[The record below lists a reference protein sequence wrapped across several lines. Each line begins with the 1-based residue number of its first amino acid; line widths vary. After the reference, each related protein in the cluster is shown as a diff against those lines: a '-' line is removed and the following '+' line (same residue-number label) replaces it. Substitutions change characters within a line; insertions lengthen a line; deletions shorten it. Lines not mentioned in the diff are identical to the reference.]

1 MVDREQ
7 IHQAIDR
14 LSPQKLEIVGE
25 LIERL
30 NSDEAQKDPDWFGKL
45 RDRFAPVRAGIEASG
60 MTDDE
65 VNQILDEALE
75 EVRRER
81 KA

>member
-7 IHQAIDR
+7 IHKAIDE
-14 LSPQKLEIVGE
+14 LSPRKLETVGKIVE
-25 LIERL
+25 ALRL
-30 NSDEAQKDPDWFGKL
+30 QKDEPDPDWFGKL
-45 RDRFAPVRAGIEASG
+45 YDLFAPVRDGVEASG

-65 VNQILDEALE
+65 VNQILDEALA

-81 KA
+81 QV

>member
-1 MVDREQ
+1 MMVDRER
-7 IHQAIDR
+7 IHRAIDQ
-14 LSPQKLEIVGE
+14 LSAAELEEVEE
-25 LIERL
+25 LIESFRL
-30 NSDEAQKDPDWFGKL
+30 DSKDPDWFGKL
-45 RDRFAPVRAGIEASG
+45 RDSFAPVRDGIEASG

-65 VNQILDEALE
+65 VNAILDAALD